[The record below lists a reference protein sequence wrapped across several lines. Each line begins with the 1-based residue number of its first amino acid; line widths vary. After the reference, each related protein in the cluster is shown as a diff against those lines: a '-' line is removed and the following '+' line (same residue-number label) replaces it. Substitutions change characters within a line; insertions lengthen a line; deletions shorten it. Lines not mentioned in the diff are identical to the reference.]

1 MKFNIHGDKI
11 DITPAIRGY
20 VEEKIGKLDK
30 YFSNP
35 EELTANAL
43 VRVRGIEQTIEVT
56 IPTNNIILRGEASS
70 KDLYAAIDL
79 VSEKIESQ
87 VRKNKTR
94 MKHRKQ
100 HGHLLDFNVEYE
112 MPLSE
117 ENIGKIVKR
126 KEIEMKPMSEE
137 EAMLQMELLDHE
149 FFVFKS
155 EDDEKVCVMYKRV
168 DGNYGLIITN

>member
-11 DITPAIRGY
+11 EITPAIRSY
-20 VEEKIGKLDK
+20 IEEKIGKLDK

-35 EELTANAL
+35 EVLTANVL

-56 IPTNNIILRGEASS
+56 IPTKHIILRGESSS

-79 VSEKIESQ
+79 VSEKIERQ

-94 MKHRKQ
+94 MKQRKQ
-100 HGHLLDFNVEYE
+100 QGHFMDFNVEYE
-112 MPLSE
+112 MPQSE
-117 ENIGKIVKR
+117 ENTSKIVKR
-126 KEIEMKPMSEE
+126 KTVEMKPMSEE
-137 EAMLQMELLDHE
+137 EAMLQMELLGHE

-155 EDDEKVCVMYKRV
+155 EENQNVCVMYKRI
-168 DGNYGLIITN
+168 DGNYGIIETN